1 MQLFIDNVLSE
12 EVTSFLVVGGAPSH
26 RRRVRAKRTI
36 PRDDTL
42 RLKHTRYPQPFAM
55 IDIPKSSTSLFISVY
70 IYLSLSLF
78 LYYIYTIEEIPVQYF
93 SRGLQGWFLLHSQ
106 SLPDVQF
113 VCATKRGL
121 ELLATCSQLAVDI
134 TDVVC
139 EEPLRLTTIFGVRNG
154 ELVPA
159 AYILLQA
166 DLYHSFRDSFD
177 VRKPVHT
184 RQHNTHPYGR
194 CSNPTFNV

>member
-1 MQLFIDNVLSE
+1 M
-12 EVTSFLVVGGAPSH
+12 
-26 RRRVRAKRTI
+26 
-36 PRDDTL
+36 
-42 RLKHTRYPQPFAM
+42 M
-55 IDIPKSSTSLFISVY
+55 IDIPKSSTFLI
-70 IYLSLSLF
+70 LSLSLALSPSP
-78 LYYIYTIEEIPVQYF
+78 LYFSRFRICVYTAKGIPVQYF

-121 ELLATCSQLAVDI
+121 ELIATCSQLAVDI

-139 EEPLRLTTIFGVRNG
+139 EEPLRLTPIFGVRNG

-166 DLYHSFRDSFD
+166 DLYHPFRDSFD
-177 VRKPVHT
+177 VRNARPCET
-184 RQHNTHPYGR
+184 HNTNLQCR
-194 CSNPTFNV
+194 